1 MFHRSARDAGLGR
14 ARVYRGDCLAASR
27 GCHKELLAHRMD
39 PRVQPLAAILRLNT
53 RLLVNC
59 LDGLSEED
67 ARGAPVPGVNSAAFV
82 AAHLV
87 DARHGLLALL
97 GRPQQNPLAA
107 ALANARGMADV
118 EVLPRLGELVSAWRS
133 VGLALDACLADL
145 EPSALDEPAPRSFP
159 IDDRSMLGVV
169 AFLAQHDS
177 HHVGQ
182 VALLRRA
189 LGYPAMRY
197 SAPPVHA

>member
-1 MFHRSARDAGLGR
+1 MDSR
-14 ARVYRGDCLAASR
+14 LA
-27 GCHKELLAHRMD
+27 
-39 PRVQPLAAILRLNT
+39 PLADLFRLNT
-53 RLLVNC
+53 RLLING

-67 ARGAPVPGVNSAAFV
+67 ARGCPVPGVNSAAFV

-87 DARHGLLALL
+87 DARHGLLGML
-97 GRPQQNPLAA
+97 GHPKQNPFAA
-107 ALANARGMADV
+107 GLANARGMSDV
-118 EVLPRLGELVSAWRS
+118 DALPRLGELVSAWRS

-145 EPSALDEPAPRSFP
+145 APSVIDAPAPRNFP

-182 VALLRRA
+182 LALLRRA

-197 SAPPVHA
+197 SAGMAPA

>member
-1 MFHRSARDAGLGR
+1 MESR
-14 ARVYRGDCLAASR
+14 LA
-27 GCHKELLAHRMD
+27 
-39 PRVQPLAAILRLNT
+39 PLADLFRLNT
-53 RLLVNC
+53 RLLINC
-59 LDGLSEED
+59 LDGLTDDE
-67 ARGAPVPGVNSAAFV
+67 ARGCPVAGVNSAAFV

-87 DARHGLLALL
+87 DARHGLLAML
-97 GRPQQNPLAA
+97 GRPQENPLTAS
-107 ALANARGMADV
+107 LAGPRGIV
-118 EVLPRLGELVSAWRS
+118 EVDALPRLTELVSAWRS

-145 EPSALDEPAPRSFP
+145 DGAVLDRPAPRQFP

-182 VALLRRA
+182 LALLRRA

-197 SAPPVHA
+197 SAAAVPV

>member
-1 MFHRSARDAGLGR
+1 MDSR
-14 ARVYRGDCLAASR
+14 LA
-27 GCHKELLAHRMD
+27 
-39 PRVQPLAAILRLNT
+39 PLADLFRLNT
-53 RLLVNC
+53 RLLINC

-67 ARGAPVPGVNSAAFV
+67 ARGCPVPGVNSAAFV

-87 DARHGLLALL
+87 DARHGLLGML
-97 GRPQQNPLAA
+97 GRPQENPLAP
-107 ALANARGMADV
+107 ALAGARGMSDV
-118 EVLPRLGELVSAWRS
+118 DALPRLGELVSAWRS

-145 EPSALDEPAPRSFP
+145 DASVLDRPAPRNFP

-197 SAPPVHA
+197 SAAPVPA

>member
-1 MFHRSARDAGLGR
+1 MDSR
-14 ARVYRGDCLAASR
+14 LA
-27 GCHKELLAHRMD
+27 
-39 PRVQPLAAILRLNT
+39 PLADVFRLNT
-53 RLLVNC
+53 RLLINC
-59 LDGLSEED
+59 LDGLSEDD
-67 ARGAPVPGVNSAAFV
+67 ARGSPVPGVNCAAFV

-87 DARHGLLALL
+87 DARHGLLAML
-97 GRPQQNPLAA
+97 GRPQPNPLAA
-107 ALANARGMADV
+107 ALANATGMADV
-118 EVLPRLGELVSAWRS
+118 EALPRLGALVSAWRS

-145 EPSALDEPAPRSFP
+145 EPPALDEPAPRNFP

-197 SAPPVHA
+197 AAPQGPA

>member
-1 MFHRSARDAGLGR
+1 MDSR
-14 ARVYRGDCLAASR
+14 LA
-27 GCHKELLAHRMD
+27 
-39 PRVQPLAAILRLNT
+39 PLADVFRLNT
-53 RLLVNC
+53 RLLINC
-59 LDGLSEED
+59 LDGLSDDD
-67 ARGAPVPGVNSAAFV
+67 ARGSPVPGVNSAAFV

-87 DARHGLLALL
+87 DARHGLLAML
-97 GRPQQNPLAA
+97 GRAQQNPLAA

-118 EVLPRLGELVSAWRS
+118 EALPRLGQLVSAWRS

-145 EPSALDEPAPRSFP
+145 DPSALDEPAPRNFP

-197 SAPPVHA
+197 SAPQVPA